1 MKKASIRFLSLLLSL
16 LLVLSLAS
24 CDLGGSGGGAVE
36 SFEILDGDRV
46 ELALEGEYALRTSL
60 SAEDAK
66 RVKWTSSNQCVM
78 VTEEGIL
85 LGLQLGTAEVRG
97 EIAGLSDTVEVRVV
111 EKKASGSS
119 PLAPSGASASYD
131 PYEGMSAQAF
141 YADYKPADC
150 YWDARW
156 RSRHNLLSGALTVP
170 DQAPEISDYRP
181 TVGTRYLRNDQ
192 TYYSDNG
199 KAYTV
204 VDVYGESV
212 FTVYQGGAYIT
223 LEEIAA
229 YVFAFG
235 NVPANYDA
243 DKDAEP
249 QGSAWGEYLRVN
261 HTFFSGNTS
270 RYPYEPMLPN
280 ISGCGGTLRYMEL
293 DIGTTGTDCDP
304 QYPVAIYNN
313 GNRITRGAARIV
325 YGKNDLNGNGIYERG
340 ELHVFYTYNHYND
353 FREYLNYY
361 GGWGEMFGNITGG
374 GSISSKYDYNP
385 TDYVEVAFGSLSQ
398 SDHAASVIFVLPPSY
413 ARRRDAA

>member
-1 MKKASIRFLSLLLSL
+1 MKHIKIFSLLLAL
-16 LLVLSLAS
+16 LMLLSACAPAQQDHSNIIHLLPQSHEGQCPDA
-24 CDLGGSGGGAVE
+24 DPYTALNKE
-36 SFEILDGDRV
+36 SF
-46 ELALEGEYALRTSL
+46 YANYRPACCLTNAKYRSL
-60 SAEDAK
+60 H
-66 RVKWTSSNQCVM
+66 
-78 VTEEGIL
+78 G
-85 LGLQLGTAEVRG
+85 
-97 EIAGLSDTVEVRVV
+97 
-111 EKKASGSS
+111 
-119 PLAPSGASASYD
+119 
-131 PYEGMSAQAF
+131 
-141 YADYKPADC
+141 
-150 YWDARW
+150 
-156 RSRHNLLSGALTVP
+156 LLSGVREVP
-170 DQAPEISDYRP
+170 GQFAQEAENRP
-181 TVGTRYLRNDQ
+181 MAEGKFVRNTSAYYLDGGS
-192 TYYSDNG
+192 TYVVTDENG
-199 KAYTV
+199 K
-204 VDVYGESV
+204 EILRI
-212 FTVYQGGAYIT
+212 FKGGAYIT

-235 NVPANYDA
+235 SVPANYDA

-249 QGSAWGEYLRVN
+249 RGSAWGEYLRVN

-280 ISGCGGTLRYMEL
+280 ISGRGGTLRYMEL

-398 SDHAASVIFVLPPSY
+398 SDHAASVIFVLPPSLL
-413 ARRRDAA
+413 RRRDAA